1 MPISEM
7 GSATRIFGFAIH
19 VLSHHV
25 HSVKK
30 KRHRIIGSAMPGWAG
45 RGGFFRAAGV
55 ICGVASARFFVET
68 GGL

>member
-1 MPISEM
+1 M

-19 VLSHHV
+19 VISHRV

-30 KRHRIIGSAMPGWAG
+30 KRYRITGSAERAG
-45 RGGFFRAAGV
+45 AELGRLQRFFRVMGV